1 MNFGAFWQI
10 LTDPSGEVLAFEQ
23 NTFLKVLWQMW
34 SQPFSLTFSE
44 SKTVQWCFTAFQIQK
59 QLTNLSRYLCIS
71 QIPNPV
77 SPNYL
82 SSWQCVLLWRT
93 IKLQHI
99 KSFITENWEIKP
111 IQVVTQKI
119 FTQIFLKNQPNG
131 WKGSAI
137 YVSFF
142 ESATV
147 ATPTSAQYCFN
158 WFHTMSCL
166 LSAIQFCNLILLIV
180 QQNISSTNIYC
191 QKYR

>member
-1 MNFGAFWQI
+1 
-10 LTDPSGEVLAFEQ
+10 
-23 NTFLKVLWQMW
+23 MW

-93 IKLQHI
+93 IKPQHI

-111 IQVVTQKI
+111 IQVATQKYSLKYSWRI
-119 FTQIFLKNQPNG
+119 NQMVGREAPSMFPFLNPLLWRLPPVPNIVSTDFIQWTVCCLQYSSAIWFCWLCSKIFLLPTFIVKNTDNA
-131 WKGSAI
+131 S
-137 YVSFF
+137 
-142 ESATV
+142 
-147 ATPTSAQYCFN
+147 
-158 WFHTMSCL
+158 
-166 LSAIQFCNLILLIV
+166 IV
-180 QQNISSTNIYC
+180 YQSMYDRIIAHC
-191 QKYR
+191 